1 MEIETWFLAEH
12 THFERIDNR
21 LTGAHIKSKVGFDP
35 STEDME
41 QRDQPSRDID
51 TIYRLVGKTYSKR
64 KSAMQRTITAL
75 AFERVYCDLPQRYA
89 SLKQLVTC
97 LDTFLA

>member
-21 LTGAHIKSKVGFDP
+21 LTAEHIKSNVGFDP
-35 STEDME
+35 SIEDME
-41 QRDQPSRDID
+41 QRDHPSDD
-51 TIYRLVGKTYSKR
+51 MDMIYRLVGEAYSK
-64 KSAMQRTITAL
+64 KKDTVQKTISAL
-75 AFERVYCDLPQRYA
+75 AFERIYFELPQRYN

-97 LDTFLA
+97 IDNFLA